1 MRLDALALLAVFL
14 CYVFPL
20 VEAGEEVGR
29 KEFLCSE
36 IHRNTSI
43 GCPLLLLGLGESYRE
58 GDGMKVRSGF
68 LALFVVEFCG

>member
-29 KEFLCSE
+29 KEFLRSK
-36 IHRNTSI
+36 IHGNTSL
-43 GCPLLLLGLGESYRE
+43 GCPLLLLGLGEGYRE
-58 GDGMKVRSGF
+58 GDGMKVWSGF
-68 LALFVVEFCG
+68 LALFVVEFSG